1 MHKQSRMFPFV
12 FGIAVGVL
20 CTIFLPKYVRP
31 YLPDSLM
38 GRESVVKGTVMA
50 KEKKENALLLTVDTP
65 QGALLA
71 TFTKKRDEVNLLVN
85 EKDVVEFTLEKY
97 TPFID
102 DPRITRVIKPQ
113 QASSP
118 EPEKASATPAKPAGK
133 NMKEVKPKSPGKPVP
148 AAPASKS
155 TATEVQHQSGQKAAP
170 ALADKE
176 NEK

>member
-1 MHKQSRMFPFV
+1 MFPFV
-12 FGIAVGVL
+12 FGIALGVL
-20 CTIFLPKYVRP
+20 CTIFLPHYVRP

-38 GRESVVKGTVMA
+38 GKESVVKGTVLA
-50 KEKKENALLLTVDTP
+50 KEKKENALLLTVDTS

-102 DPRITRVIKPQ
+102 DPKIIRVIKAQ

-118 EPEKASATPAKPAGK
+118 EPEKASAPPVKQAGK
-133 NMKEVKPKSPGKPVP
+133 NTKEVRPKSLVKPMP
-148 AAPASKS
+148 ATPASTS
-155 TATEVQHQSGQKAAP
+155 TNTEVQHQSGEKGAP

-176 NEK
+176 KEK